1 MSKWLCY
8 NSVAN
13 HSFTILLDVVPNISL
28 GQRTKTSTLKT
39 RPDSVPNCTGG
50 GGINFTTT
58 LNVVPEAPFLTCG
71 RVCMPFM
78 CADPA
83 PPPELL
89 PFKTAAPPLVMEA
102 VEMMLPVV
110 DMLSRMWS
118 AAVLWSL
125 LLLPPPLAPP
135 TLMGR
140 QFN

>member
-1 MSKWLCY
+1 MRSC
-8 NSVAN
+8 SV
-13 HSFTILLDVVPNISL
+13 
-28 GQRTKTSTLKT
+28 Q
-39 RPDSVPNCTGG
+39 
-50 GGINFTTT
+50 NFTTA
-58 LNVVPEAPFLTCG
+58 LNVVPDAPFLTCG

-118 AAVLWSL
+118 AVLCSL

-140 QFN
+140 QFNWNPCSLDSWPNCKQSCYSDAIKSWSEF